1 MFFLS
6 ALKDKEFDPSPKKQY
21 NVSFSYKRIYK
32 NKLTASD
39 RIIVRKN
46 KTCTCAMA
54 DIEIN
59 NRYLGRRSGF
69 QPNIYT
75 FISCIIFR
83 VLKPTGEYQSFLVH
97 KNPFSLSGGR

>member
-1 MFFLS
+1 
-6 ALKDKEFDPSPKKQY
+6 
-21 NVSFSYKRIYK
+21 
-32 NKLTASD
+32 
-39 RIIVRKN
+39 
-46 KTCTCAMA
+46 MA